1 MIKAYFMDNQ
11 EVGADELNALVRM
24 FAGGGV
30 ADAFKDGVPYNV
42 SALNGVYYAALK
54 PGVVPESDSSLSVT
68 ASDGVAFAAPGTAIF
83 PDGTYAIVSTESGA
97 NESVSY
103 TSGAEQYIYL
113 KSDRVSNAVS
123 LLAASSAPGDG
134 DNAVLLAKIAADG
147 SVTDL
152 RRYAKGKIPSVYASD
167 TGLAGRRVFT
177 VNKDTSAITFSTSA
191 PYRYM
196 FLRGGK
202 SGRNWQTLAW
212 VDLSTMQ
219 ALSVST
225 RSKNEDNDRDKVYAR
240 TDGTFVV
247 AESISFGGY
256 DLSVM
261 GALAVSNGTYTITLT
276 HYANYE
282 GGETYMY
289 PAEIEIVLV

>member
-11 EVGADELNALVRM
+11 TVGADELNGMVHML
-24 FAGGGV
+24 AGSGV
-30 ADAFKDGVPYNV
+30 ADPFADGVPYNV
-42 SALNGVYYAALK
+42 SKLNDVYYASLTA
-54 PGVVPESDSSLSVT
+54 GAVPESDNSLAVLVQDGRAYVT
-68 ASDGVAFAAPGTAIF
+68 PGTAIF
-83 PDGTYAIVSTESGA
+83 PDGTYAVVSPDSGVW
-97 NESVSY
+97 ESVAV
-103 TSGAEQYIYL
+103 TAGAEQYIYL
-113 KSDRVSNAVS
+113 KSDRVNNAVS
-123 LLAASSAPGDG
+123 LLAGSSAPTES

-167 TGLAGRRVFT
+167 AGLAGRRVFT

-202 SGRNWQTLAW
+202 SGIDWQTLAW

-240 TDGTFVV
+240 TDGTFVA

-276 HYANYE
+276 HYANHE